1 VDATVINHP
10 RDDWRPGPELLAAY
24 FDGELAGRTDLVLL
38 KQRVQDWLRRH
49 PDAMAELADYR
60 QLDRLWQETA
70 PADPGEDAWQ
80 QLQGRIAPAP
90 RMPAARPRRSSAGYW
105 AAVLLATAAGIVLAV
120 WLGLAHEGPQQI
132 ARPPAFQPQPLVD
145 APEIFPVAT
154 ADEIAILHVDG
165 ADTQTLVV
173 GELPVQGAL
182 ELAGPGEV
190 ALTSVQPDRRDNMMP
205 LVHIGGAQHP
215 LIWAPVEQ
223 ERR

>member
-1 VDATVINHP
+1 MNHP

-24 FDGELAGRTDLVLL
+24 FDGELAGRIDLDLL

-49 PDAMAELADYR
+49 PEAVAELADYR

-70 PADPGEDAWQ
+70 PADPGDDAWQ
-80 QLQGRIAPAP
+80 QLEGRIAQAP
-90 RMPAARPRRSSAGYW
+90 RMSATRSRRSSAGYW
-105 AAVLLATAAGIVLAV
+105 AAALLATAAGVALAV
-120 WLGLAHEGPQQI
+120 WLGLVHEGPPQI
-132 ARPPAFQPQPLVD
+132 ARPQTIQPPLTVED
-145 APEIFPVAT
+145 AEIFPVAT

-173 GELPVQGAL
+173 GELPLQGAL

-190 ALTSVQPDRRDNMMP
+190 ALTSVQPDLRDNMMP
-205 LVHIGGAQHP
+205 LVHIGGAQRP

-223 ERR
+223 EGR